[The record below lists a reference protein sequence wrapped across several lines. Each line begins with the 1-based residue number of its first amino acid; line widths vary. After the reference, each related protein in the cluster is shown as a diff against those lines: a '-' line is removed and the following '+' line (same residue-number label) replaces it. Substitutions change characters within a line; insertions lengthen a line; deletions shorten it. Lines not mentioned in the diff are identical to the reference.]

1 MERRTDHGAETDH
14 DRPEG
19 LESWLRLAGLEALAP
34 RLIEEDL
41 DLELLRELDESDLQ
55 ELGLTLG
62 QRRRLL
68 KALHEATPA
77 RPVDAEPP
85 SDGAAERRQITV
97 MFVDLVGS
105 TELGARLDPEE
116 MATLIR
122 RFQDTVAG
130 EIARFGGHVAKFMG
144 DGVLAYFG
152 WPRVREDEVEMALRA
167 GLSVVEAAGR
177 LASPTDIPLA
187 VRVGCASGPVV
198 VGDLIGDNEARE
210 RTVVGDTP
218 NLAARLQ
225 SIAAPSAM
233 VISAMTRH
241 LAGEHFEV
249 EPLPALRLRGYLRP
263 VEAFRVLREK
273 MLVSR
278 FEAREGHRLLP
289 LCGRA
294 IELSLL
300 LERWELARGGEGQ
313 CVLLTG
319 EAGIGKSRI
328 TAELLRRLEGTHHF
342 RIRQQCSPY
351 YADTPL
357 WPVVQQLRHA
367 AGLDP
372 DVGNPENL
380 NRLTALLAK
389 GDEETIGALP
399 ALADAVGLV
408 PPDSEIFER
417 FGPQQRR
424 VITLQALAAQPV
436 GLSRA
441 RPVLMVLEDAHWA
454 DPSTLELYGLVLD
467 AIGDRPVMI
476 LMTSRPEG
484 GPRLTAHPHVTRLA
498 LNRLSRAAAQELIR
512 ELMSDTATSS
522 EILEE
527 IIARTDGVPLFM
539 EELTRAVIES
549 GSQGPSLAAIP
560 ASLHDSLMARLDRLP
575 GVREVAQI
583 AACIGREFDYALL
596 AAVAGLP
603 GAQIDEALDRL
614 AEAQLVFRRGAAPAV
629 HHVFKHALVRD
640 AAYASLLHSRRRTI
654 HGVIAAALTAR
665 PDGAPHSLIA
675 YHAAEAGD
683 LPQAIDR
690 FVAAGRAATHRSANE
705 EAVSAISNALAL
717 TERLPEGPD
726 RATRELDARVALS
739 VPLIAVRGYASPDVE
754 AALTPAVALAEQLR
768 DDACRFTVL
777 RALWN
782 CVYDQGE
789 LTRSA
794 ALADQLIDLAET
806 CGRGDWLRLA
816 RRARGSNCKSE
827 GRLPEARAALE
838 AVLSD
843 PTPWSPEQSLF
854 DHGENPELIA
864 HLYLGWIDT
873 VEGMPATGLA
883 RIEAAIGDA
892 DALEF
897 PIASVF
903 AGAIRSLVLFLR
915 RDAESCLEQAEKNL
929 RLSEKHGFV
938 FWAAHDNIFI
948 GWAKVLLGGGVSALK
963 QSRDGI
969 ERWKRT
975 GARLHVATWDAVAA
989 DAALHLGC
997 TADAVEL
1004 VEEAFACT
1012 AHAGE
1017 EFMLSEIQLL
1027 HGCRLLHEGD
1037 VDAAEEALGRAC
1049 ATADWQGAHWFKL
1062 RAARDLAA
1070 LRMARG
1076 DNSGV
1081 SLSALVSALDSVI
1094 EGDNLRDVV
1103 EARDLLHLLRE

>member
-1 MERRTDHGAETDH
+1 MERRTDLSAATNHPDV
-14 DRPEG
+14 
-19 LESWLRLAGLEALAP
+19 LEAWLRLAGLEALAP

-41 DLELLRELDESDLQ
+41 DLELLRELDESDLK

-77 RPVDAEPP
+77 QPDDAEL
-85 SDGAAERRQITV
+85 SADGAAERRQITV

-116 MATLIR
+116 MAALIR
-122 RFQDTVAG
+122 RFQDTVSG

-167 GLSVVEAAGR
+167 GLSVVEAAKR
-177 LASPTDIPLA
+177 LASPTDIPLTI
-187 VRVGCASGPVV
+187 RVGCASGPVV

-225 SIAAPSAM
+225 SIAAPSAV
-233 VISAMTRH
+233 VISGTTRH

-249 EPLPALRLRGYLRP
+249 EPLLALTLRGYDRP

-278 FEAREGHRLLP
+278 FEAREGQRLLP

-294 IELSLL
+294 MELSLL

-328 TAELLRRLEGTHHF
+328 IAELLRRMEGTHHF

-357 WPVVQQLRHA
+357 WPVIQQLRRA

-380 NRLTALLAK
+380 DRLTALLAK

-408 PPDSEIFER
+408 PPDPEIFER
-417 FGPQQRR
+417 FSPQQRR
-424 VITLQALAAQPV
+424 MITLQALAAQPV
-436 GLSRA
+436 GLARA

-454 DPSTLELYGLVLD
+454 DPSTLELYGLVLE

-484 GPRLTAHPHVTRLA
+484 EPRLTAHPHVTRLA
-498 LNRLSRAAAQELIR
+498 LNRLSRAAAQELIG
-512 ELMSDTATSS
+512 ELISATATSS

-539 EELTRAVIES
+539 EELTKAVVEA
-549 GSQGPSLAAIP
+549 GNHDTSLAAIP

-583 AACIGREFDYALL
+583 AACIGREFDYPLL

-654 HGVIAAALTAR
+654 HGAIAAALAAR
-665 PDGAPHSLIA
+665 PDGAPDSLIA
-675 YHAAEAGD
+675 HHAAEAGD

-690 FVAAGRAATHRSANE
+690 FVAAGRAAAHRSANE

-726 RATRELDARVALS
+726 RATRELDARAALS
-739 VPLIAVRGYASPDVE
+739 VPLIAVRGYASPEVE
-754 AALTPAVALAEQLR
+754 AALTPAVALAEELK

-794 ALADQLIDLAET
+794 ALADQLVDLAET
-806 CGRGDWLRLA
+806 SGRGDWLRLA
-816 RRARGSNCKSE
+816 RRARGSNRKAE
-827 GRLPEARAALE
+827 GRLPEARAAFE

-843 PTPWSPEQSLF
+843 PTPWSPEQTLF
-854 DHGENPELIA
+854 DHGESPELIA
-864 HLYLGWIDT
+864 RLYLGWIDT
-873 VEGMPATGLA
+873 IEGMPDTGLA
-883 RIEAAIGDA
+883 RIEAAVRDA
-892 DALEF
+892 DALEL
-897 PIASVF
+897 PIASAF
-903 AGAIRSLVLFLR
+903 AGAIHSLILFLR
-915 RDAESCLEQAEKNL
+915 RDVEGCLAQAEKNL

-938 FWAAHDNIFI
+938 FWTAHDNVFI
-948 GWAKVLLGGGVSALK
+948 GWAKTMLGGGVSTLQ
-963 QSRDGI
+963 QSRRGI
-969 ERWKRT
+969 EQWKAT

-997 TADAVEL
+997 MQDATEL
-1004 VEEAFACT
+1004 IEEAFACI

-1017 EFMLSEIQLL
+1017 EMMLSEILRL
-1027 HGCRLLHEGD
+1027 HGGRLLQDGD
-1037 VDAAEEALGRAC
+1037 VAAAEDALRRAC
-1049 ATADWQGAHWFKL
+1049 ATASRQGVHWFAL

-1070 LRMARG
+1070 LRQARS
-1076 DNSGV
+1076 DDPQE
-1081 SLSALVSALDSVI
+1081 SAATLEEALDAI
-1094 EGDNLRDVV
+1094 AEGAGLPDVV
-1103 EARDLLHLLRE
+1103 EARDLLDRLR